1 MADRYRELELERQR
15 LLARS
20 AQLRNDL
27 GAQSTVLRTP
37 LTVVDQARAGWHW
50 LRQHPQWPLGALVVL
65 VLLRPRRVLRWSSRL
80 LWGWQLWRRAR
91 PAVQWL
97 GARLP
102 R

>member
-1 MADRYRELELERQR
+1 MADRYRELELERGR

-20 AQLRNDL
+20 AQLRAEL

-37 LTVVDQARAGWHW
+37 LAVVDQVRAGVHW
-50 LRQHPQWPLGALVVL
+50 LRRHPEWPLGALAVL
-65 VLLRPRRVLRWSSRL
+65 VLLRPRRVVRWSARL
-80 LWGWQLWRRAR
+80 FWGWRLWRRAQ

-97 GARLP
+97 SARVP

>member
-1 MADRYRELELERQR
+1 MADRYRELELERQA

-20 AQLRNDL
+20 AQLRIEL
-27 GAQSTVLRTP
+27 GAQSAVLNTP
-37 LTVVDQARAGWHW
+37 LKWVDKARAGVHW
-50 LRQHPQWPLGALVVL
+50 LRHHPEWPLGALAVL
-65 VLLRPRRVLRWSSRL
+65 VLLRPGRVVRWSAHL

-97 GARLP
+97 GAKLP

>member
-1 MADRYRELELERQR
+1 MADCYRELELERER

-20 AQLRNDL
+20 AQLRIEL
-27 GAQSTVLRTP
+27 GAQATVLRAP
-37 LTVVDQARAGWHW
+37 LTVVDKVRAGVHW
-50 LRQHPQWPLGALVVL
+50 LRHHPEWPLGALAVL
-65 VLLRPRRVLRWSSRL
+65 VLLRPARLVRFSARL